1 MVTLETAQQMAQDE
15 VARRR
20 LVPRLAKYEF
30 GPVVLESEGDGYWK
44 FVCASEQ
51 MQDEGYIPGAIFVRV
66 DKRDG
71 HIWSECETEQYYEAL
86 AARLRSEPQPSTV
99 A

>member
-1 MVTLETAQQMAQDE
+1 MITETTITVEAAQRIAREE

-20 LVPRLAKYEF
+20 SIPRLARYEF
-30 GPVVLESEGDGYWK
+30 GPVVLESEGDSYWK

-71 HIWSECETEQYYEAL
+71 HTKKEELCKKGQ
-86 AARLRSEPQPSTV
+86 RR
-99 A
+99 

>member
-1 MVTLETAQQMAQDE
+1 MITFEVAQKIAQVE
-15 VARRR
+15 AARRR
-20 LVPRLAKYEF
+20 AIPRLAHYEF
-30 GPVVLESEGDGYWK
+30 GPVVLESEGPGYWK

-51 MQDEGYIPGAIFVRV
+51 MQDEGYIPGAIFLRV

-71 HIWSECETEQYYEAL
+71 HLWSELEIERYYEAL
-86 AARLRSEPQPSTV
+86 AAPLQSEPQALAV

>member
-1 MVTLETAQQMAQDE
+1 MITLEVAQQIAQVE
-15 VARRR
+15 VESRRST
-20 LVPRLAKYEF
+20 PRLSKYEF
-30 GPVVLESEGDGYWK
+30 GPLVLESEGDVYWK

-66 DKRDG
+66 DKQDG
-71 HIWSECETEQYYEAL
+71 HVWSEQETEQYYEVM
-86 AARLRSEPQPSTV
+86 AARLQQETQLPSV